1 MVTVTSAWADWTG
14 GTYTATTNENLG
26 AITIS
31 ADATLTI
38 NAGVI
43 MTVSGGIIQRVT
55 IRSTSAR
62 LIYIYNKVYYGL
74 S

>member
-43 MTVSGGIIQRVT
+43 MTVSGGIIQRRAEVT
-55 IRSTSAR
+55 IPPH
-62 LIYIYNKVYYGL
+62 LYI
-74 S
+74 